1 MKKPNLICLTA
12 LPLLLCMP
20 AAVAAQTEARPGG
33 DDDRQAAQTPPPQ
46 APAATP
52 GGSADQGER
61 EVVFSAT
68 QVIYDDKADIVTATG
83 DVRMNSEGNNLRAD
97 TVAWNRKTD
106 EVRASGNIRLVTP
119 EGNTAYG
126 DTAVLTGDMKNGV
139 VQNLLLVLEDGGR
152 LAADKAVRKDGY
164 TTLYRASYSPCAV
177 LNPRGCPKNPTW
189 QINAVKVVHDPYKH
203 RIHYEGASLDLF
215 GARIIGLPF
224 LSHPDGQGQ
233 SGSGLLVP
241 EYRLSSRHGLELD
254 VPYYWRISPS
264 QDATFTPHLYSAS
277 LPMLEGQYR
286 QMTSLGA
293 FQFDGFVTDGKWI
306 QVDPTDTAI
315 QTERSGIRAYIEGN
329 GRFQLD
335 PFWSISV
342 AGRYVTD
349 RTFLPLYDI
358 STDVRLRSV
367 IDAERIDDNSYLSIA
382 GWAFQG
388 LRLTDLAGQQPFVL
402 PAVDARWRLPDKV
415 LGGTVEL
422 QANSLALFRTEGQD
436 TQRAFVSAEWERRS
450 ITDWGQVLIL
460 TGLLRGDLYHTS
472 DVTATST
479 PSYRGDPGWQERG
492 IAAIAGE
499 VDWPLVG
506 PLFGGMQT
514 LTPRVQLVYSPPTKN
529 LSIPDEDSRSVD
541 LDDSNLFDLNRFPGY
556 DRWETGAR
564 ITYGADWALD
574 LPGIAL
580 RGNIGQSYRFSSEA
594 NIFPPGTGLSGQLSD
609 FVGRA
614 SVQIGSKIELVER
627 FRIDK
632 SNLTLR
638 RNEIDAVFGGHETYF
653 TVGYSKL
660 NRNINTIEDLPDS
673 EEFRAGG
680 RLRFARYWYV
690 FGSATI
696 DRANKEFDPFATS
709 NGWQPIRHR
718 LGFGYDDDCLDLSL
732 TWRRDYEETT
742 ALKRGSTFMFRIAL
756 KNLGR

>member
-12 LPLLLCMP
+12 LPLLLSMS
-20 AAVAAQTEARPGG
+20 AAAAAQTEARPGG
-33 DDDRQAAQTPPPQ
+33 DDLQAAPPTPAPQ
-46 APAATP
+46 GSAATS
-52 GGSADQGER
+52 GTAADAGER
-61 EVVFSAT
+61 EVVFSAGT
-68 QVIYDDKADIVTATG
+68 VTYDDKNDIVTATG

-97 TVAWNRKTD
+97 TVTWNRKTD
-106 EVRASGNIRLVTP
+106 EARASGNVRLVTP

-126 DTAVLTGDMKNGV
+126 DTVVLTNDMKDGV
-139 VQNLLLVLEDGGR
+139 VNNLLLVLENGGR
-152 LAADKAVRKDGY
+152 LAADRAVRKDGY
-164 TTLYRASYSPCAV
+164 TTLYRAAYSPCAV
-177 LNPRGCPKNPTW
+177 LNPKGCPKNPTW
-189 QINAVKVVHDPYKH
+189 QIDAVKVVHDPYKH
-203 RIHYEGASLDLF
+203 RIHYENASLQLF
-215 GARIIGLPF
+215 GTRIIGLPF

-233 SGSGLLVP
+233 SGTGLLVP
-241 EYRLSSRHGLELD
+241 EYRLTSRHGLELD

-264 QDATFTPHLYSAS
+264 QDATFTPHLYTGS

-286 QMTSLGA
+286 RMTSLGA
-293 FQFDGFVTDGKWI
+293 FQLGAFITDGKWI
-306 QVDPTDTAI
+306 EVDPTDTAI
-315 QTERSGIRAYIEGN
+315 QTQRSGLRAYIEGN
-329 GRFQLD
+329 GRFQLG
-335 PFWSISV
+335 PYWSITA

-367 IDAERIDDNSYLSIA
+367 LDAERIDDNSYLSIA
-382 GWAFQG
+382 AWAFQG
-388 LRLTDLAGQQPFVL
+388 LRLTDLPGQQPFVL

-415 LGGTVEL
+415 LGGTVQL
-422 QANSLALFRTEGQD
+422 QANSLAIFRTQGQD

-460 TGLLRGDLYHTS
+460 TGLLRGDVYHTT
-472 DVTATST
+472 DILATTT
-479 PSYRGDPGWQERG
+479 PIYRGAEGWQARG
-492 IAAIAGE
+492 IAAVAGE
-499 VDWPLVG
+499 VDWPLIG
-506 PLFGGMQT
+506 PAFGGVQT

-574 LPGIAL
+574 LPGVAV
-580 RGNIGQSYRFSSEA
+580 RANIGQSYRFNREET
-594 NIFPPGTGLSGQLSD
+594 IFPPGTGLSGQLSD
-609 FVGRA
+609 YVGRA
-614 SVQIGSKIELVER
+614 TVQLGSRLEIVER
-627 FRIDK
+627 FRLDK
-632 SNLTLR
+632 SNFALR
-638 RNEIDAVFGGHETYF
+638 RNEIDAVYGGRESYF
-653 TVGYSKL
+653 TIGYSKL

-673 EEFRAGG
+673 EELRAGG
-680 RLRFARYWYV
+680 RLRFARYWFV

-696 DRANKEFDPFATS
+696 DRVNKELDPLATK

-742 ALKRGSTFMFRIAL
+742 ALKRGSTFIFRIAL

>member
-1 MKKPNLICLTA
+1 VKKPNLICLTA
-12 LPLLLCMP
+12 LPLLLCLP
-20 AAVAAQTEARPGG
+20 AAAGAQVEARPSG
-33 DDDRQAAQTPPPQ
+33 DDTQVPPTAQTQPLPPP
-46 APAATP
+46 ATTA
-52 GGSADQGER
+52 GANEGER
-61 EVVFSAT
+61 EVSFSSDLVT
-68 QVIYDDKADIVTATG
+68 YDDKADIVTASG

-97 TVAWNRKTD
+97 RVIWNRKTD
-106 EVRASGNIRLVTP
+106 EARAEGNVRMVTP

-126 DTAVLTGDMKNGV
+126 DSAVLTDDMKNGV
-139 VQNLLLVLEDGGR
+139 VQNLLVVLEDGGR
-152 LAADKAVRKDGY
+152 LAADKGVRKDGY

-177 LNPRGCPKNPTW
+177 LNPNGCPKNPTW

-203 RIHYEGASLDLF
+203 RIHYQGASLQLF
-215 GARIIGLPF
+215 GARIIALPF

-233 SGSGLLVP
+233 SGTGLLVP

-264 QDATFTPHLYSAS
+264 QDATFTPHLYSGSA
-277 LPMLEGQYR
+277 PMLEGQYR

-293 FQFDGFVTDGKWI
+293 FQLGGFVTDGKWI
-306 QVDPTDTAI
+306 QVDPVNPAI
-315 QTERSGIRAYIEGN
+315 QTNRSGIRAYVEGN

-335 PFWSISV
+335 PYWSITV

-367 IDAERIDDNSYLSIA
+367 IDAERIDDNSYISIA

-388 LRLTDLAGQQPFVL
+388 LRLTDIAGQQPFVL
-402 PAVDARWRLPDKV
+402 PAVDARWRLPEQV
-415 LGGTVEL
+415 LGGTVQL

-436 TQRAFVSAEWERRS
+436 TQRAFVSAEWDRRS

-460 TGLLRGDLYHTS
+460 TGLLRGDVYHTS
-472 DVTATST
+472 DVLATTT
-479 PSYRGDPGWQERG
+479 PIYRGDEGWQARG
-492 IAAIAGE
+492 IAAVAAE
-499 VDWPLVG
+499 MDWPLVG

-541 LDDSNLFDLNRFPGY
+541 LEDSNLFDLNRFPGY
-556 DRWETGAR
+556 DRWEDGAR

-574 LPGIAL
+574 LPGMAIRA
-580 RGNIGQSYRFSSEA
+580 NIGQSYRLSSKPT
-594 NIFPPGTGLSGQLSD
+594 ILPPGTGLSDQFSD
-609 FVGRA
+609 FVGR
-614 SVQIGSKIELVER
+614 VTFQIGRKLEIVDR

-632 SNLTLR
+632 SDFALR
-638 RNEIDAVFGGHETYF
+638 RNEIDAVFGGRESYL

-660 NRNINTIEDLPDS
+660 NRNIDTIEDLPDS
-673 EEFRAGG
+673 EEVRAGG
-680 RLRFARYWYV
+680 RLHFARYWFV

-696 DRANKEFDPFATS
+696 DRTNKQEDPLATS

-718 LGFGYDDDCLDLSL
+718 LGFGYDDDCLELSL

-742 ALKRGSTFMFRIAL
+742 ALRRGNTFMFRVAL